1 MLQEQFTKLK
11 KQIFEYKYRHLNAKQ
26 REVVFQVDGPV
37 LILAGAGSGKT
48 TTITNRI
55 GYMIKYG
62 DAYHTEHLPSGLTQE
77 DLEELKNTPFDRL
90 SPRQE
95 MFLKCRPI
103 SPFQILAI
111 TFTNKAAAE
120 MKERVAKI
128 MDFDIRDMWIST
140 FHSACVRIL
149 RSDIDTI
156 GYERSFAIY
165 DSQDSLTLMKDV
177 MKELNISS
185 DTLKPRTVLSYISSY
200 KDKYILPEDL
210 NPADE
215 TELKIEYINKCYR
228 LYQKRL
234 KQFNAL
240 DFDDILVNTIRVF
253 KKSPEVLKKWQER
266 FRYVLV
272 DEYQDTSKI
281 QYMLISMLS
290 RETQN
295 ICVVGDD
302 DQSIYRFRGADIENI
317 LSFERQFSNASV
329 IKLEENY
336 RSTQTILEA
345 ANHVIR
351 NNSRRKAKALWT
363 SNEKGDKIEYLNL
376 TDERDEASTIAGY
389 IQYYIDK
396 GFHYSDMA
404 VLYRMNAQSRVI
416 EENFLRTGIPHRI
429 VGGLRFFDRKEIKDI
444 VAYIRLAYNNSDDM
458 SLKRIIN
465 EPKRGLGSGAIEKM
479 ENLAR
484 VETTSMYSIVKRAE
498 SYPAL
503 SRYTAKLREF
513 SGIISLL
520 ESKLDDLVSVTN
532 AAIYDTGYM
541 KMLTAEDSIENRTRA
556 ENIKE
561 LLTMAKSFVESEEEP
576 TVQNFLENM
585 SLLSDIDNY
594 DESEDAV
601 VLMTMH
607 GAKGLEFPVV
617 FIAGMEEGIFPS
629 SRSFTMPEEMEEERR
644 LCYVAITRAKK
655 NLYITS
661 AQARHIFGNFV
672 SCRPSRFLE
681 EIGSELLRTNE
692 PVKKQAA
699 FAPKAYTPK
708 PIVSAYLNRKPEPA
722 SAAPANLDYKV
733 GDKVSHV
740 KFGTGEIVDAKK
752 LGNDMKLEI
761 LFDKAGKKILMAALG
776 KLKKL

>member
-1 MLQEQFTKLK
+1 MLQEQFTELK
-11 KQIFEYKYRHLNAKQ
+11 KQIFEYKYGHLNAKQ

-55 GYMIKYG
+55 GYMIQYG
-62 DAYHTEHLPSGLTQE
+62 DAYHTDYLPSGFTQE
-77 DLEELKNTPFDRL
+77 DLEELKNTPFDKL
-90 SPRQE
+90 NPRQE

-215 TELKIEYINKCYR
+215 AELKIKYIHKCYR

-240 DFDDILVNTIRVF
+240 DFDDILVCTIQVL

-290 RETQN
+290 KESQN

-317 LSFERQFSNASV
+317 LSFERQFANATV

-345 ANHVIR
+345 ANHVIK

-376 TDERDEASTIAGY
+376 TDERDEASTIAGF
-389 IQYYIDK
+389 IRYYIDK
-396 GFHYSDMA
+396 GYSYSDMA

-416 EENFLRTGIPHRI
+416 EENFLRSGIPHRI

-465 EPKRGLGSGAIEKM
+465 EPKRGLGSGAIEKI

-484 VETTSMYSIVKRAE
+484 VESTSMYGIVKRAE
-498 SYPAL
+498 SHPEL

-513 SGIISLL
+513 CEILSIL
-520 ESKLDDLVSVTN
+520 EGKLDDLVSVTN
-532 AAIYDTGYM
+532 TAIYDTGYM

>member
-1 MLQEQFTKLK
+1 MLQQQFTQLK
-11 KQIFEYKYRHLNAKQ
+11 KEIFEYKYRHLNPQQ
-26 REVVFQVDGPV
+26 RQVVFRVDGPV

-62 DAYHTEHLPSGLTQE
+62 DSYHTDYLPAGFTE
-77 DLEELKNTPFDRL
+77 ADLEELKNTPFDQL

-95 MFLKCRPI
+95 LFLKCAPV
-103 SPFQILAI
+103 SPYQILAI

-128 MDFDIRDMWIST
+128 MDFDIRDMWLST

-149 RSDIDTI
+149 RSDIDI
-156 GYERSFAIY
+156 LGYERSFAIY
-165 DSQDSLTLMKDV
+165 DTQDSLTLMKDV

-200 KDKYILPEDL
+200 KDKYILPENLDTSGESD
-210 NPADE
+210 P
-215 TELKIEYINKCYR
+215 KIKYINRCYS

-240 DFDDILVNTIRVF
+240 DFDDLLVNTIRVLEQ
-253 KKSPEVLKKWQER
+253 SPAVLEKWQQR

-281 QYMLISMLS
+281 QYMLISMLC
-290 RETQN
+290 RESHN

-317 LSFERQFSNASV
+317 LSFEKQFHNATV

-336 RSTQTILEA
+336 RSTQTILDA
-345 ANHVIR
+345 ANNVIK
-351 NNSRRKAKALWT
+351 NNSKRKAKALWT

-376 TDERDEASTIAGY
+376 TDERDEASTLAGFIKFY
-389 IQYYIDK
+389 LDK
-396 GFHYSDMA
+396 GFSYSDMA

-416 EENFLRTGIPHRI
+416 EENFLRSAIPHRI
-429 VGGLRFFDRKEIKDI
+429 VGGLRFFDRKEIKDV
-444 VAYIRLAYNNSDDM
+444 VAYIRLAFNNSDDM

-465 EPKRGLGSGAIEKM
+465 EPKRGLGSGAIEKI

-484 VETTSMYSIVKRAE
+484 VESTSMYQVIKRAE
-498 SYPAL
+498 SYGDL
-503 SRYTAKLREF
+503 SRYVAKLKEFREM
-513 SGIISLL
+513 IASLEQKL
-520 ESKLDDLVSVTN
+520 EDLVAITN

-541 KMLTAEDSIENRTRA
+541 KMLTADDSIENRTRA

-561 LLTMAKSFVESEEEP
+561 LLTMAKSFVETEEEP
-576 TVQNFLENM
+576 TVQSFLENM

-594 DESEDAV
+594 DDSEDAV

-607 GAKGLEFPVV
+607 GAKGLEFPIV
-617 FIAGMEEGIFPS
+617 FIVGMEEGIFPS

-655 NLYITS
+655 HLYITS
-661 AQARHIFGNFV
+661 AQSRHIFGSFV
-672 SCRPSRFLE
+672 SCRPSRFLA
-681 EIGSELLRTNE
+681 EIGSELLRSNE
-692 PVKKQAA
+692 PVKKQA
-699 FAPKAYTPK
+699 FAPKAYAPK

-722 SAAPANLDYKV
+722 PSAAVTLDYQV

-740 KFGTGEIVDAKK
+740 KFGIGEIVDAKK

-761 LFDKAGKKILMAALG
+761 VFDKAGKKILMAALG

>member
-1 MLQEQFTKLK
+1 MLQEQFTELK
-11 KQIFEYKYRHLNAKQ
+11 KQIFEYKYGHLNAKQ

-55 GYMIKYG
+55 GYMIQYG
-62 DAYHTEHLPSGLTQE
+62 DAYHTDYLPSGFTQE

-90 SPRQE
+90 NPRQE

-215 TELKIEYINKCYR
+215 AELKIKYIHKCYR

-240 DFDDILVNTIRVF
+240 DFDDILVCTIQVL

-290 RETQN
+290 KESQN

-317 LSFERQFSNASV
+317 LSFERQFANATV

-345 ANHVIR
+345 ANHVIK

-376 TDERDEASTIAGY
+376 TDERDEASTIAGF
-389 IQYYIDK
+389 IRYYIDK
-396 GFHYSDMA
+396 GYSYSDMA

-416 EENFLRTGIPHRI
+416 EENFLRSGIPHRI

-465 EPKRGLGSGAIEKM
+465 EPKRGLGSGAIEKI

-484 VETTSMYSIVKRAE
+484 VESTSMYGIVKRAE
-498 SYPAL
+498 GHPEL

-513 SGIISLL
+513 CEILSIL
-520 ESKLDDLVSVTN
+520 EGKLDDLVAVTN

-541 KMLTAEDSIENRTRA
+541 KMLTAEESIENRTRA

-617 FIAGMEEGIFPS
+617 FIAGVEEGIFPS

-681 EIGSELLRTNE
+681 EIGSELIRSNE
-692 PVKKQAA
+692 PVKKQTA

-708 PIVSAYLNRKPEPA
+708 PIVSAYLNHKPEPA